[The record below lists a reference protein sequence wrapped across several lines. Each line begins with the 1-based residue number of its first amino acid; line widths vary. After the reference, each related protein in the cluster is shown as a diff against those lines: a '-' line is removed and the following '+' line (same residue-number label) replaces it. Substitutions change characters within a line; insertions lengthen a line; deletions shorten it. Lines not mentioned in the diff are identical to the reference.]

1 MIRDPQVANAGSL
14 YAKSSDI
21 VAPGLQLIASTSFTD
36 QTIVDIN
43 NCFSSTYISYCAI
56 ITITGP
62 PHPATNNFLQMR
74 YGNSAGFDDTTKYG
88 SFLFKISTN
97 GTGIQQNNN
106 YSGTANFLTLIGGI
120 IQPIATIATI
130 DIHNPQL
137 ASVTT
142 HTLNAHFTMLTHGI
156 SHERGALFG
165 SGGVNTTTQ
174 YTSLRLLN
182 TSAAIMTGNI
192 SIYGYR

>member
-21 VAPGLQLIASTSFTD
+21 VAPGLQLIASTSFTN
-36 QTIVDIN
+36 QTIVDIF
-43 NCFSSTYISYCAI
+43 NCFSSTYTSYCAI
-56 ITITGP
+56 IRISGP
-62 PHPATNNFLQMR
+62 IPASNNFLQMR
-74 YGNSAGFDDTTKYG
+74 YGNSGGFDASANYG
-88 SFLFKISTN
+88 SWLFRASTGGS
-97 GTGIQQNNN
+97 GTQMNIN
-106 YSGTANFLTLIGGI
+106 YSGTANFLTLIGGVVP
-120 IQPIATIATI
+120 PITTTATI

-137 ASVTT
+137 ASATA
-142 HTLNAHFTMLTHGI
+142 HTLNANYSVQITGVSM
-156 SHERGALFG
+156 ERGAHFG

-182 TSAAIMTGNI
+182 TSAAGMTGNI